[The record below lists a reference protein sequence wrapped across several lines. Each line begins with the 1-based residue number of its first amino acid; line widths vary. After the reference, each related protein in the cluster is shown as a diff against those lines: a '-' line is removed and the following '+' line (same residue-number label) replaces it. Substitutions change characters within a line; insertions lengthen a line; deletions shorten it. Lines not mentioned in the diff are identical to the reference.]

1 VNIKEQNTMS
11 EQDLP
16 GIEDIAQMVS
26 ILKEG
31 GWRHASMK
39 VGDFE
44 LNVSDTP
51 LGVSAAAPVAPAA
64 PAPVAVAPAAP
75 APVAVAPA
83 APAPAPAAAQASA
96 PEPTGDAPVVLDG
109 AEMVEVKAVTLGAF
123 WRSPQPGAPHFV
135 EVGDHVEPDSPLAIV
150 EVMKMMTRVT
160 AGVTGTVVAVHAENG
175 DLIEAGQ
182 TLVTIAV
189 S

>member
-51 LGVSAAAPVAPAA
+51 LGASAAAP
-64 PAPVAVAPAAP
+64 VAPAAP